1 MRRLSILLLSLAVTI
16 VVSCSNDGT
25 ATSTVAAVEVS
36 GSSGTPV
43 ESGGF
48 DVFEDGTSSD
58 ARLVGTYKLQIECD
72 ITEDGDTTIA
82 DCTGPNTLT
91 NDGGTWDG
99 ACEGTSTWTST
110 EPDHV
115 HVFDCT
121 YLGSGDYAGLRF
133 TQHMEGIDYPWSYT
147 GTIEP
152 VG

>member
-1 MRRLSILLLSLAVTI
+1 MRRLLVVLVALSLAI
-16 VVSCSNDGT
+16 AVSCSDDSSATT
-25 ATSTVAAVEVS
+25 AITGIEVRGST
-36 GSSGTPV
+36 GIPV

-48 DVFEDGTSSD
+48 DVFENGTSSD
-58 ARLVGTYKLQIECD
+58 ERLVGTYKLQIECD
-72 ITEDGDTTIA
+72 ITEDGDTTTG

-91 NDGGTWDG
+91 NDGGTWEG
-99 ACEGTSTWTST
+99 TCEGITTWTT
-110 EPDHV
+110 TKPAHV

-133 TQHMEGIDYPWSYT
+133 VQHLEGTGYPWAYT